1 MLHIGVQPRICAV
14 FAFSAL
20 LCGMHRSSIGSMA
33 ISTTTALNSGV
44 YTPTTTTVARTANA
58 TLAAKAASLSTT
70 AGIVATLGGGSSS
83 AQVYSPAGMLNTLA
97 QAGTLTSGSTTTDN
111 SNASSLANSGE
122 WASILKA
129 NPSAAAFVIGA
140 SYTSGIIDT
149 LA

>member
-1 MLHIGVQPRICAV
+1 MRR
-14 FAFSAL
+14 FAFPAL
-20 LCGMHRSSIGSMA
+20 LYSMYGSSIGCMA
-33 ISTTTALNSGV
+33 ISATTALNSGV
-44 YTPTTTTVARTANA
+44 YTPTTTTVARTSNSA
-58 TLAAKAASLSTT
+58 LAAKAASLSAA

-83 AQVYSPAGMLNTLA
+83 AQVYSPAGMLNTLVH
-97 QAGTLTSGSTTTDN
+97 AGTASAGAPATTGGAG
-111 SNASSLANSGE
+111 ASDLANSGN